1 MMRCLC
7 KWELCI
13 LHFLGNRDHALF
25 DVVSRVAESQIRT
38 VVFGFTVKAND
49 TFHSQIFKEEDT
61 TLFVLKGKENFFV
74 KNQIMFPVLSHT

>member
-1 MMRCLC
+1 MHCLC

-13 LHFLGNRDHALF
+13 LHFFGNGDHALL
-25 DVVSRVAESQIRT
+25 DVVFRVAESQIHT
-38 VVFGFTVKAND
+38 VVFGFTLKAND
-49 TFHSQIFKEEDT
+49 IFHSQILKEEDT